1 MTGWSLTPTV
11 SRVLAHD
18 TVFGMLRI
26 MQKQPQCPACLAVGA
41 HVFPCEEGAPVTIE
55 QVRGMTRGGAA
66 KALDDA
72 RIMKGITVSALADR
86 TAVPYERMRD
96 TLRGQG
102 GGLDMDELDRV
113 LRILGLGV
121 MPVEAR

>member
-1 MTGWSLTPTV
+1 
-11 SRVLAHD
+11 
-18 TVFGMLRI
+18 
-26 MQKQPQCPACLAVGA
+26 MQKQPQCPACLAIGT

-66 KALDDA
+66 LALDDA
-72 RIMKGITVSALADR
+72 RIMKGLSVLALADR

-102 GGLDMDELDRV
+102 GALDMDELDRV
-113 LRILGLGV
+113 LRVLGLGLV
-121 MPVEAR
+121 PV